1 MDILIIG
8 YGLIGAEL
16 SKELKNNS
24 HNITIIDPFFIILKF

>member
-16 SKELKNNS
+16 SKELKKNS
-24 HNITIIDPFFIILKF
+24 HNITGNQGIHP